1 MVIGISFLVVVF
13 SYRHS
18 GRESHPTRSLTANFL
33 ACLQLPSQRPR
44 EIIIEDLSHLQGKAR
59 SKKISRLCSSWA
71 RNENQERITVHA
83 YVGGS
88 GIKTVNA
95 AYSSQTCPDP
105 GCGYV
110 HRDNRH
116 GDMFHCRNPYWEC
129 NWQGDVD
136 HVAAMNIKS
145 RIEDHQINRFTPFGE
160 VKKILE
166 ERFLRANGKPS
177 WNWEVGNHR
186 LALVLSLRI
195 GQNIRRRRES
205 ENKRGAYR
213 CICILKRDV
222 TALGGLLA
230 SPPVR

>member
-44 EIIIEDLSHLQGKAR
+44 EIIIEDLSHLQGKAK
-59 SKKISRLCSSWA
+59 SKNISRLCSSWA
-71 RNENQERITVHA
+71 TAENQERITVHA

-166 ERFLRANGKPS
+166 ERFLRANGKP
-177 WNWEVGNHR
+177 EYP
-186 LALVLSLRI
+186 I
-195 GQNIRRRRES
+195 GYQ
-205 ENKRGAYR
+205 G
-213 CICILKRDV
+213 
-222 TALGGLLA
+222 
-230 SPPVR
+230 

>member
-129 NWQGDVD
+129 NWQGYVD
-136 HVAAMNIKS
+136 HVAAMNLKL
-145 RIEDHQINRFTPFGE
+145 RIEDHEINRFTPYRE

-166 ERFLRANGKPS
+166 ERFLRRLESRNIQLDTKASAQRLRPQANHS
-177 WNWEVGNHR
+177 
-186 LALVLSLRI
+186 
-195 GQNIRRRRES
+195 
-205 ENKRGAYR
+205 
-213 CICILKRDV
+213 C
-222 TALGGLLA
+222 
-230 SPPVR
+230 